1 MIKIEEMYNFTSID
15 KKILEVNSVIE
26 KNIEKY
32 KDDDRGFLSQNV

>member
-15 KKILEVNSVIE
+15 KKILEANSVIE

-32 KDDDRGFLSQNV
+32 KDDDR